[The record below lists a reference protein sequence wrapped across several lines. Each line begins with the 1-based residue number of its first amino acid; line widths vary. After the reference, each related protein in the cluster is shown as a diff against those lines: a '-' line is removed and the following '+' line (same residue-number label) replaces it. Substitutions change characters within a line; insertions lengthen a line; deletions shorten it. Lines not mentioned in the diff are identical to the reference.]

1 MDQLDKIRE
10 MLDPILKEND
20 IVLYNLKW
28 TMERKDRV
36 LQVTIMKKDG
46 TMDLDTCELVSR
58 GLSDA
63 LDAADLIADNYNLE
77 VCSPGAEREIL
88 SLEELKSAVGKHVF
102 IRLKHSIKSMIEF
115 TGDVVAYEGQ
125 EVTLSYRDK
134 AATRKVS
141 FVEDEIEFMRYAV
154 RI

>member
-1 MDQLDKIRE
+1 MDQLDRIRE

-20 IVLYNLKW
+20 LVLYSLKW

-36 LQVTIMKKDG
+36 LQVMIMKQDG

-63 LDAADLIADNYNLE
+63 LDEADLIADNYNLE

-88 SLEELKSAVGKHVF
+88 SLDELRTCVGKHVYM
-102 IRLKHSIKSMIEF
+102 RLKHAVKSMVEI
-115 TGDVVAYEGQ
+115 TGDIESYEGQ
-125 EVTLSYRDK
+125 EITIAYRDK

-141 FVEDEIEFMRYAV
+141 FKEEEIEFMRYAV